1 MLEPLE
7 NTSEQDEE
15 FRLLQSQYVAAAKR
29 ALRAAMTVGLSSTDF
44 RDAEKEAALA
54 TLRIEEILARSSRL
68 SPRNNIW
75 RLGTPNRR
83 SHTRG

>member
-29 ALRAAMTVGLSSTDF
+29 ALHATMTVGLSSTDF

-54 TLRIEEILARSSRL
+54 TLRIEEILARSS
-68 SPRNNIW
+68 
-75 RLGTPNRR
+75 
-83 SHTRG
+83 TRAWIDASGRPAIESTA